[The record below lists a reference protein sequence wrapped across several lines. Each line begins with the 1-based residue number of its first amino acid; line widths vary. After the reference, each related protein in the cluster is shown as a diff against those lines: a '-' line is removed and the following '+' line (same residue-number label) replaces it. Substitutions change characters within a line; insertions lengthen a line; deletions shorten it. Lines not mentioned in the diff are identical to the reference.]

1 MNQSK
6 RGSSDK
12 DNNENTIK
20 SVNYKDYLVLRNSYV
35 QLGEK
40 YKKLKETLKDY
51 QNQISQ
57 FQQTKNNISD
67 MVKQINTKIAK
78 KKINN

>member
-6 RGSSDK
+6 RRSSDK
-12 DNNENTIK
+12 DKSANTNK

-51 QNQISQ
+51 QSQVSQ
-57 FQQTKNNISD
+57 FQQTENNI
-67 MVKQINTKIAK
+67 
-78 KKINN
+78 